1 MKGRIGANVST
12 VESLAAL
19 AFEDPICLV
28 IPDRVDESGEHRWHA
43 IGGAQIGSEAVVILL
58 VVHAYR
64 EYRYGEET
72 IRIRSARKA
81 ETSDIRRYQEQA
93 VD

>member
-1 MKGRIGANVST
+1 MTGRIGANVST

-28 IPDRVDESGEHRWHA
+28 LPG
-43 IGGAQIGSEAVVILL
+43 
-58 VVHAYR
+58 VHAYR
-64 EYRYGEET
+64 KFTNGEEI
-72 IRIRSARKA
+72 IRIISARKA